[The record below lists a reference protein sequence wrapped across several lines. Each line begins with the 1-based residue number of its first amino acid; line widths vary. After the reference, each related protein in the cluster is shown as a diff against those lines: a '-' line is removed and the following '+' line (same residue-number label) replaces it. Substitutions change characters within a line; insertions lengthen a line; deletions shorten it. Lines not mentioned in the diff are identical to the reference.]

1 MISCTRLPYSTN
13 RIREGAGF
21 MPTIEEQIDEVQQ
34 QEKEL
39 QFEKF
44 TSETALEIGLALIER
59 AKREHLNIS
68 IDIRRNGHQLF
79 HYSFQG
85 TSPDNDVWLQK
96 KCNTVNRFNVSSLLY
111 TLRLKK
117 SNRTF
122 ADVGLD
128 TGEYAW
134 GGGGFPLTV
143 RNVGVVG
150 SICVSGL
157 KDTDDHDLIVWA
169 IGKVIGGNK

>member
-1 MISCTRLPYSTN
+1 
-13 RIREGAGF
+13 
-21 MPTIEEQIDEVQQ
+21 MPTIEEMIAEVQQ
-34 QEKEL
+34 QEKNL
-39 QFEKF
+39 QFDEF
-44 TSETALEIGLALIER
+44 TADTALEIGLALIDR
-59 AKREHLNIS
+59 AKNENLAIA

-96 KCNTVNRFNVSSLLY
+96 KSNSVDRFGVSSYLY

-117 SNRTF
+117 DNRTF
-122 ADVGLD
+122 QDAGLNPA
-128 TGEYAW
+128 EYAW
-134 GGGGFPLTV
+134 GGGGFPLAI

-157 KDTDDHDLIVWA
+157 KDTDDHALIVWA
-169 IGKVIGGNK
+169 IGKVISK